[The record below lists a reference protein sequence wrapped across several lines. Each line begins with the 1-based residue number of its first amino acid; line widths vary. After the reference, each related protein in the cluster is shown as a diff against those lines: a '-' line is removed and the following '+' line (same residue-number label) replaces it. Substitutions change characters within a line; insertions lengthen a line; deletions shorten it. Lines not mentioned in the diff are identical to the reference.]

1 VEYEEKAK
9 RGDVRNIER
18 RIVEIRVF
26 AIFIINSIIN

>member
-9 RGDVRNIER
+9 IGDARDIER